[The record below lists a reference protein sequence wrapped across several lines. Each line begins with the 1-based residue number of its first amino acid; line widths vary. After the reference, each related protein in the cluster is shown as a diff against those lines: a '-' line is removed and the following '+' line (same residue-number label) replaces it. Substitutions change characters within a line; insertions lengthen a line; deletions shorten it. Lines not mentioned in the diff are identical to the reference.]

1 MRAHFGYEDVKAMIK
16 EYVLGED
23 ISDCFHT
30 RKGESYRY
38 VNEIYMEAGATQQ
51 MEQDGYIK
59 NMTDFRPSIE
69 RLEK

>member
-1 MRAHFGYEDVKAMIK
+1 
-16 EYVLGED
+16 
-23 ISDCFHT
+23 
-30 RKGESYRY
+30 
-38 VNEIYMEAGATQQ
+38 MEAGATQQ